1 MLFSLLSA
9 HLFFCTQKDLS
20 CPAISQTKE
29 VSCSLYIQFRC
40 TQKIPSYTVGWLVGW
55 LVASFMP
62 IIYIFVTIS
71 HACVHFLSKIYIPIL
86 PQSEVIVKCIFLEVV
101 GRFLGVSH
109 SPINSIIF
117 ASGHKSFGKI
127 DISSLCLRTIRT
139 GVIVLS

>member
-1 MLFSLLSA
+1 MVFSLLYA
-9 HLFFCTQKDLS
+9 RLILRTQKDLS
-20 CPAISQTKE
+20 CSAISQTKE
-29 VSCSLYIQFRC
+29 VSYSLYIRFDC

-62 IIYIFVTIS
+62 IIYIFVTIY
-71 HACVHFLSKIYIPIL
+71 HACVHFLSKIYTPIL
-86 PQSEVIVKCIFLEVV
+86 PQSEVIVKWFFLGVV
-101 GRFLGVSH
+101 GGFLGVSH